1 MRCDRQVAGT
11 IELYFYGELPQS
23 ERAAVKAH
31 LNGCA
36 ECRAALD
43 DLSVIR
49 AALASRPDEATPP
62 GGDWSGF
69 MRRLN
74 AAIAAYRHALQL
86 DPKLENSKQELDKL
100 APPPPAAGS
109 AASAGTQQ

>member
-1 MRCDRQVAGT
+1 MPTALRSDNLRMLGKLA
-11 IELYFYGELPQS
+11 EA
-23 ERAAVKAH
+23 RAEIDKA
-31 LNGCA
+31 L
-36 ECRAALD
+36 ALD
-43 DLSVIR
+43 KN
-49 AALASRPDEATPP
+49 LAYAYDTL
-62 GGDWSGF
+62 GDIERDSGK
-69 MRRLN
+69 RD